1 MGHTLA
7 RGRDCNMCKV
17 PSRSA
22 DAVQRCIK
30 NIMDAQKNTE
40 GGHTRGPL
48 DMLLAGAR
56 VWALEG
62 GWGWAWCAS
71 RPS

>member
-1 MGHTLA
+1 MDNVTFECG
-7 RGRDCNMCKV
+7 DCNMCKV

-22 DAVQRCIK
+22 DAFQRCIK

-48 DMLLAGAR
+48 AR
-56 VWALEG
+56 G
-62 GWGWAWCAS
+62 GGGLWCVGVAVS
-71 RPS
+71 